1 MDVSVGRPS
10 VRFTSTMP
18 FPPARFTSADL
29 SARSITPRSQT
40 TILPAVLA
48 RLSVS
53 GAQTAASVPVAEARL
68 TDRAVT
74 SRARPTSPKTVVLIP
89 AYFLPLPRTT
99 VPAYGATV
107 LAATV
112 VTQGVT
118 WFRVDAPAPALPAE
132 VATKIPAE
140 AADRNA
146 KSTGSSTVSEPPTE

>member
-1 MDVSVGRPS
+1 
-10 VRFTSTMP
+10 MP

-29 SARSITPRSQT
+29 STRETTPRSQT
-40 TILPAVLA
+40 TIFPAALA
-48 RLSVS
+48 RLRVF
-53 GAQTAASVPVAEARL
+53 GAQTVASSAAAEARF

-74 SRARPTSPKTVVLIP
+74 SRAGPRLPRTVVLIP

-112 VTQGVT
+112 VTHGVT
-118 WFRVDAPAPALPAE
+118 WFAVDAPGPALPAE
-132 VATKIPAE
+132 VATKMPAD

-146 KSTGSSTVSEPPTE
+146 RSTGSSTASEP